1 MSTGEQKRK
10 EPTDKT
16 GGRRHGDWQQ
26 ICILRVSSATTSSF
40 VLPGNNTAIFTK
52 EQKKECILRKKAL
65 SDGHSDQPYQGG
77 DSQVM
82 LILKTKIKALNS

>member
-52 EQKKECILRKKAL
+52 EKKKGMYFEEKSI
-65 SDGHSDQPYQGG
+65 
-77 DSQVM
+77 V
-82 LILKTKIKALNS
+82 